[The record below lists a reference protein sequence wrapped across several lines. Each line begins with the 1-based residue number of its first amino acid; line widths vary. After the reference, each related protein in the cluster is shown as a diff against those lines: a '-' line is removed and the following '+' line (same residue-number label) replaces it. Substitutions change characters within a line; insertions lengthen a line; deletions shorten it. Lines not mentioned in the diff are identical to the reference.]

1 MKYITLKDFSK
12 MDKIEKIKTLKQI
25 AEGTLKLKKKKIK
38 VT

>member
-25 AEGTLKLKKKKIK
+25 PEGTLKLKKEKLK
-38 VT
+38 